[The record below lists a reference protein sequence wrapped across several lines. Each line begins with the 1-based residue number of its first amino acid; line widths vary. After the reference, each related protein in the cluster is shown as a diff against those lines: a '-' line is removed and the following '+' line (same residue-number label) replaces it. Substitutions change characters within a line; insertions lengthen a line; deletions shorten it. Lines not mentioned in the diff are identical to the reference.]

1 MHASGGAPL
10 EAIAAAILAHLAAH
24 PFAADSA
31 DGVARW
37 WLGASFAN
45 VPSGQVQ
52 QALDLLVERGAL
64 RRLKLMDGT
73 FLYSQARSTPH

>member
-1 MHASGGAPL
+1 M

-37 WLGASFAN
+37 WLGSSLAH
-45 VPSGQVQ
+45 VPPGQVE
-52 QALDLLVERGAL
+52 QALDLLVARGAL

-73 FLYSQARSTPH
+73 ILYSQAPQTRQ